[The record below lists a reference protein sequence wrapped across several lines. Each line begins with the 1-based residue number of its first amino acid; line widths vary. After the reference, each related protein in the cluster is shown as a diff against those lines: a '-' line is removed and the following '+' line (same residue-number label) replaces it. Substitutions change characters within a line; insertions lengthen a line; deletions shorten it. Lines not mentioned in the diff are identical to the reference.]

1 MALDKN
7 KHLQDVLSTHKISK
21 EQALLDKH
29 KVKRNEIDE
38 ALTEH
43 FGSDIYKLFNS
54 GSYAKNT
61 AVNTKFDFDLMSPFK
76 RDAFGTLE
84 EMFNAVFDFLN
95 EKYNTEAVVRKQ
107 KVSIG
112 LEFYQDADG
121 DVIKI
126 DVVPGRELNKDQYKD
141 DDKLNLYVHS
151 QFGLFEQGNEH
162 LRSNVKAQ
170 VENIR
175 SNADK
180 DSLRK
185 MIRLMKIWKIHNHK
199 PAKSFLLEL
208 IIIKAFEKKDIT
220 GDLWDKLKTVMEYIR
235 DNIKTVSLPDPGN
248 SGNNVADSMTE
259 WDKNQMS
266 TDMDFIITR
275 VEDDA
280 DNLPMYFPLNPK
292 FPVEET
298 KNSYGQ
304 KSPGISVPPPARFG

>member
-7 KHLQDVLSTHKISK
+7 KHLQDVLSTHKISR
-21 EQALLDKH
+21 ERALLDKH
-29 KVKRNEIDE
+29 KAKRNEIDE

-95 EKYNTEAVVRKQ
+95 EKYKTEAVVRKQ

-121 DVIKI
+121 DIIKI

-199 PAKSFLLEL
+199 SAKSFFLEL

-235 DNIKTVSLPDPGN
+235 DNIRTVSLPDPGN

-266 TDMDFIITR
+266 SDMEFIITR
-275 VEDDA
+275 IEDDA
-280 DNLPMYFPLNPK
+280 DNLPMYFPLNHK
-292 FPVEET
+292 FPIEET

-304 KSPGISVPPPARFG
+304 KSAGLSVPPPARFG